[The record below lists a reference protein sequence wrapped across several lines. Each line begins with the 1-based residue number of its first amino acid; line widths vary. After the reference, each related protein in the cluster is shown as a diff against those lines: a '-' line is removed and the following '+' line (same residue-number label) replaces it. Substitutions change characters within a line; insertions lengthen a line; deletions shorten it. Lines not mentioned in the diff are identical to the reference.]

1 MFREPLFQFL
11 VAGAVLFAGYAYL
24 HPGSMSQPGSQAV
37 RIGQGEIRWLEE
49 TFASQQGRAPTKQE
63 LSGLVETLVEE
74 ELLAREARAMGL
86 DQGDTV
92 VRRRLAQKLT
102 FMMEDTAHIAEPTEA
117 DLRRYYELN
126 VDRFRS
132 APLVSFVQVF
142 FNPGRGPQV
151 EIDARAA
158 LTRISAAGDDAAIQ
172 GMGDS
177 LLLEDTY
184 RDLDQQALSNLF
196 GADFATAV
204 FALTPG
210 SWSGPIKSGYGL
222 HLVKVTTLKPGKSRS
237 FGEVRDKVADA
248 WRSEQERSYKAS
260 YLADLRRKYGVEI
273 DQQLSALVDL
283 APAGVAK

>member
-11 VAGAVLFAGYAYL
+11 VAGSVLFAGYAYL
-24 HPGSMSQPGSQAV
+24 HPGSMSQPDSQAV

-49 TFASQQGRAPTKQE
+49 TFTSQQGRVPTKQE

-102 FMMEDTAHIAEPTEA
+102 FIMEDTAQIAEPTEA
-117 DLRRYYELN
+117 DLRRYYEPN

-132 APLVSFVQVF
+132 APLVSFMQVF

-151 EIDARAA
+151 ESDAKAA
-158 LTRISAAGDDAAIQ
+158 LTRISAAGDDATIQ

-210 SWSGPIKSGYGL
+210 SWSGPIESGYGL
-222 HLVKVTTLKPGKSRS
+222 HLVKVTELKPGKSRP
-237 FGEVRDKVADA
+237 FDEIRDKVAEA
-248 WRSEQERSYKAS
+248 WRNEQERSYKAS
-260 YLADLRRKYGVEI
+260 YLAGLRGKYGVEI
-273 DQQLSALVDL
+273 DQQISALVDL
-283 APAGVAK
+283 EPSGAAK